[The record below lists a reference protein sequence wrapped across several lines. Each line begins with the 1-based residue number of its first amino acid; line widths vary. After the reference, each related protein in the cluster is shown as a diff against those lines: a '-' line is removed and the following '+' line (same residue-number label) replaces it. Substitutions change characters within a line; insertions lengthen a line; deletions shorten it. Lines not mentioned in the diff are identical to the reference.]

1 MASNI
6 LMPKMG
12 YDMEEGKILR
22 WLKNEGDAVKKSEPI
37 AEIETDK
44 VAIEI
49 EAFAGGVLAKILMP
63 AGGVAKVGAPIGII
77 AEPGEKVEA
86 PAGAEAK
93 AEPAAATTAPS
104 PPSGDL
110 SPTGERER
118 VQPPQPSPLS
128 SPPTNPPG
136 GEVARRAG
144 EGVREAPD
152 ERLKASPLAKKIAT
166 DLGVELAGL
175 SGTGPGGR
183 IVRRDVEEAANQGLT
198 GRKPA
203 AAAAGAPGTG
213 GGRKEPL
220 SGMRKAIARRM
231 VEAMA
236 PIPHFYVTMAVDMD
250 AAMALRAQINE
261 AREKDEKISVNDLVL
276 KACALAL
283 RKHPSL
289 NARWESDG
297 VFHPDEVAIS
307 VAVALPDG
315 LIAPDIHQAD
325 TKSLGT
331 INREVKDKAGRAK
344 NGHLGPD
351 EYGRGTFTLSNLG
364 MFGVESF
371 TAIVTPPQSA
381 AIAVG
386 AVTQEAVVKDGQL
399 AVGQVMR
406 FTISADHRITDGAGS
421 AQFAVEVK
429 RLLENPLQLL
439 V

>member
-1 MASNI
+1 MASNV

-22 WLKNEGDAVKKSEPI
+22 WLKKEGDAIKKGEPI

-49 EAFAGGVLAKILMP
+49 EAFAGGVLAKILTP
-63 AGGVAKVGAPIGII
+63 AGEVARVGAPIGII

-86 PAGAEAK
+86 PAAPSAAPSATAKAPSAAPK
-93 AEPAAATTAPS
+93 AEPAAAPQQPAPA
-104 PPSGDL
+104 
-110 SPTGERER
+110 
-118 VQPPQPSPLS
+118 
-128 SPPTNPPG
+128 PG
-136 GEVARRAG
+136 GGGVAPGAAEGAHGVPAAPAG
-144 EGVREAPD
+144 D
-152 ERLKASPLAKKIAT
+152 RLKASPLAKKVAA
-166 DLGVELAGL
+166 DLGVALTAVA
-175 SGTGPGGR
+175 GTGPGGR
-183 IVRRDVEEAANQGLT
+183 IVRRDVEEAANQGLA
-198 GRKPA
+198 GPRRAPA
-203 AAAAGAPGTG
+203 APGAPSAG

-220 SGMRKAIARRM
+220 SAMRKAIARRM
-231 VEAMA
+231 AEAMA

-250 AAMALRAQINE
+250 AAMALRAQINDG
-261 AREKDEKISVNDLVL
+261 REKDEKISVNDMIL

-297 VFHPDEVAIS
+297 VFYPDEVAIS
-307 VAVALPDG
+307 VAVAMPDG

-325 TKSLGT
+325 TKSLGA

-344 NGHLGPD
+344 AGHLGPD

-364 MFGVESF
+364 MYGVEAF

-386 AVTQEAVVKDGQL
+386 AVSQEAVVRDGQL

-406 FTISADHRITDGAGS
+406 FTVSADHRITDGAGS

-429 RLLENPLQLL
+429 RLLEHPLQLL